1 MLPLKDYSLNEC
13 GANVAVS
20 FTADT
25 SMPWSDL
32 VHRFVV
38 DVCGAFDRKLERKRE
53 RAVIEVLAVI
63 VVCGRCMI
71 EICLLMTY

>member
-32 VHRFVV
+32 VHHFVV

-53 RAVIEVLAVI
+53 SCDRGFGSDRGLWEVHD
-63 VVCGRCMI
+63 
-71 EICLLMTY
+71 

>member
-1 MLPLKDYSLNEC
+1 M
-13 GANVAVS
+13 AVS

-32 VHRFVV
+32 VHHFVV

-53 RAVIEVLAVI
+53 SCDRGFGSDRGLWEVHD
-63 VVCGRCMI
+63 
-71 EICLLMTY
+71 